1 LINTA
6 SGERCEKAT
15 QTLTIAVSPQLRQA
29 SPSMALDPITILVLT
44 IALAG
49 AAALYLAVEWRNV
62 REPSLLY
69 WTAGFAII
77 SVGSTLALLRAS
89 GLVLIGI
96 WFANGLLVTAH
107 WLFLLG
113 VARFTQVRLSRAWY
127 LIFVAWFAM
136 LLLPEGQLWS
146 KAMLLANSLLV
157 ALPTLRASFLL
168 RPHGRS
174 LSVGA
179 VQLRYVLLAHG
190 LFYLAKA
197 LSAVVP
203 GTLID
208 LTAFRGEII
217 QVSLVEGAMA
227 IMLIALS
234 MTGTERYRREEQIA
248 RLAARDPL
256 TALYNRRALEL
267 RAPSLLNEV
276 SYARPGALLV
286 IDIDNFKLVNDLY
299 GHTAGD
305 RLLVALSEM
314 IRAQVPDD
322 ALAARLGGDEFVI
335 LLKNTSSE
343 RIVALGSALR
353 EQFHHA
359 ASQAF
364 VTPEAVTLSI
374 GASLFDTPPASLA
387 ALIEQGDAALYE
399 SKRGGRNSVRL
410 VDHTAVGAHA
420 LPTD

>member
-1 LINTA
+1 
-6 SGERCEKAT
+6 
-15 QTLTIAVSPQLRQA
+15 
-29 SPSMALDPITILVLT
+29 MALDPITILVLT

-96 WFANGLLVTAH
+96 WFANGLLITAH

-127 LIFVAWFAM
+127 LMFVAWFAM
-136 LLLPEGQLWS
+136 LLLPEGQSWS
-146 KAMLLANSLLV
+146 RAMLLANSLLV

-190 LFYLAKA
+190 LFYLAKSLVA
-197 LSAVVP
+197 IVP

-256 TALYNRRALEL
+256 TALYNRRALEM
-267 RAPSLLNEV
+267 RAPNLLSEV
-276 SYARPGALLV
+276 SQARPGALLL
-286 IDIDNFKLVNDLY
+286 IDIDNFKLINDLY

-314 IRAQVPDD
+314 IRAQLPDD
-322 ALAARLGGDEFVI
+322 SLAARLGGDEFVI
-335 LLKNTSSE
+335 LLNDTSNA

-353 EQFHHA
+353 EQFHQA

-364 VTPEAVTLSI
+364 ATPEAVTLSI

-399 SKRGGRNSVRL
+399 SKRGGRNRIRL
-410 VDHTAVGAHA
+410 VDRTAVGA
-420 LPTD
+420 D

>member
-1 LINTA
+1 
-6 SGERCEKAT
+6 
-15 QTLTIAVSPQLRQA
+15 
-29 SPSMALDPITILVLT
+29 MALDPITILVLT

-96 WFANGLLVTAH
+96 WFANGLLITAH

-136 LLLPEGQLWS
+136 LLLPEGQSWS

-190 LFYLAKA
+190 LFYLAKSLVA
-197 LSAVVP
+197 IVP

-256 TALYNRRALEL
+256 TALYNRRALEV
-267 RAPSLLNEV
+267 RAPSLLSKV
-276 SYARPGALLV
+276 SQARPGALLL
-286 IDIDNFKLVNDLY
+286 IDIDNFKLINDLY

-314 IRAQVPDD
+314 IRAQLPDD
-322 ALAARLGGDEFVI
+322 SLAARLGGDEFVI
-335 LLKNTSSE
+335 LLNNTSNA
-343 RIVALGSALR
+343 RIVELGSALR
-353 EQFHHA
+353 EEFHQA

-364 VTPEAVTLSI
+364 ATPEAVTLSI

-399 SKRGGRNSVRL
+399 SKRGGRNRIRL
-410 VDHTAVGAHA
+410 VDRTG
-420 LPTD
+420 LR